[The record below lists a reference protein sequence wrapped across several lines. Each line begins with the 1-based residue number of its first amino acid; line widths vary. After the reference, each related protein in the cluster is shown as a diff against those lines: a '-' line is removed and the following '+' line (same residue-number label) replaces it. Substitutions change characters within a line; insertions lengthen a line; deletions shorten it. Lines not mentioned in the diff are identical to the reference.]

1 MEITRG
7 AYSDLTSAAD
17 PAADILRWFEQ
28 MKQLTEQHE
37 NVVNVDPEN

>member
-1 MEITRG
+1 MEVTRG

-17 PAADILRWFEQ
+17 PAADILGWFEQ

-37 NVVNVDPEN
+37 NVVNVDPVN